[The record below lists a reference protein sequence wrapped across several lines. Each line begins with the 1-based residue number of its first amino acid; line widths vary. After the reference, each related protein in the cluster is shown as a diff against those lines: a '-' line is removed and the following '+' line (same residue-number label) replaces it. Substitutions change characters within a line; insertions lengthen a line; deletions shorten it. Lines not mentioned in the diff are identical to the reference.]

1 VGIEQRVID
10 EFREAEGIVALAGF
24 LQQQSASS
32 APPPLRRRLV
42 LRVADKDIA
51 KIKVHPL
58 LARKA
63 ISETVLASV
72 TPDDPDLQPTCRDV
86 VAGLVGIDP
95 KGPIEV
101 MLATQ
106 MIGIHNAVAD
116 GLRFARDSS
125 EPLRS
130 VHLDHA
136 NRLSRTF
143 AALVE
148 AFERVRNKGRQVV
161 IVQHVRG
168 GGQAIGMVNK

>member
-1 VGIEQRVID
+1 MGIEQRVID

-24 LQQQSASS
+24 LQQQSAPS
-32 APPPLRRRLV
+32 APSPVRRRPV

-51 KIKVHPL
+51 EIKVHPL

-72 TPDDPDLQPTCRDV
+72 TPDDPEFQAVGREV
-86 VAGLVGIDP
+86 VAGLVGIAP
-95 KGPIEV
+95 KTPVEA

-106 MIGIHNAVAD
+106 MIGMHNAVAD
-116 GLRFARDSS
+116 SLRLARESS
-125 EPLRS
+125 GALRG

-148 AFERVRNKGRQVV
+148 AFERLRNKGRQVV
-161 IVQHVRG
+161 VVQHIR
-168 GGQAIGMVNK
+168 GGQAIGVVNK